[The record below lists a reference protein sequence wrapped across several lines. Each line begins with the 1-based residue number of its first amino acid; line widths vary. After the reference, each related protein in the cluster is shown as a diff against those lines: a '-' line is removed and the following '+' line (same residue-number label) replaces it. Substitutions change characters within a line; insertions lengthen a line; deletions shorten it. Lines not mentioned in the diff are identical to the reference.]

1 MKKASNDELNVK
13 VYYSNNRTDIRNELK
28 KSVLLFIEKEVKKL
42 CAQNSWL
49 HTGVEHIIFTHFL

>member
-28 KSVLLFIEKEVKKL
+28 KSILLFIEREVKKL
-42 CAQNSWL
+42 CAQNS
-49 HTGVEHIIFTHFL
+49 